1 MSADKQLKKYLSEP
15 DIKSISQKI
24 GEVEEQT
31 SGEVRV
37 SIRHKREWGE
47 KKLSLHDLALKEFT
61 RLGMHRTKDRTG
73 ILIFLLMPE
82 RQFRIIADEGI
93 HAKVAEGTW
102 DRVAASMTPHFK
114 EGKFGPGICLAVEA
128 VGLELKKYFPR
139 QSDDRNELSNEI
151 VEH

>member
-1 MSADKQLKKYLSEP
+1 MSVHKQLVKYLSEP

-37 SIRHKREWGE
+37 SIRHTREWGE
-47 KKLSLHDLALKEFT
+47 KKLSLHELALREFT

-82 RQFRIIADEGI
+82 RKFQIIADQGI

-114 EGKFGPGICLAVEA
+114 EGNFGKGICDAVEG
-128 VGLELKKYFPR
+128 VGVELKKYFPR
-139 QSDDRNELSNEI
+139 KSDDRNELSNEI